1 MVYGQTKMKKRKKNY
16 LCKLLPYQRHP
27 CVSVQEAKQ
36 ICDWG
41 LKLLNIP
48 SNWTDTDGEGVKV
61 AVLDTG
67 CDLDHPDIKDNLLS
81 GKNFVDPSK
90 DPFDD
95 SGHGTHVTGIICAEN
110 NDIGV
115 VGVAP
120 KTKVI
125 PIKVLDEN
133 GNGNLL
139 DVAKGIRWAVEQKV
153 DFITMS
159 LGSPEPIQ
167 EVRKAIKFAKEN
179 GIVTF
184 CAAGNAGPT
193 HEIFYPANYPE
204 TIGIGSIDSDFKRAN
219 FSCTGN
225 DLDFLAPGVKIY
237 STIPKSSYGILSG
250 TSMSTP
256 FVVGIASLLLS
267 YKRNKKLKIELNCA
281 EDYRKIFKK
290 HVMSI
295 KNKEM
300 AGKKFFEGFGII
312 DTKSIKSWIEQHK
325 LI

>member
-1 MVYGQTKMKKRKKNY
+1 MRKPKKNY
-16 LCKLLPYQRHP
+16 LCKLLPYEKHP
-27 CVSVQEAKQ
+27 FVSLQEAKQ

-48 SNWTDTDGEGVKV
+48 SNWKDSDGEDVTV
-61 AVLDTG
+61 AVIDTG
-67 CDLDHPDIKDNLLS
+67 CDLTHPDLKDNLLS
-81 GKNFVDPSK
+81 GKNFINESK
-90 DPFDD
+90 EPFDD

-115 VGVAP
+115 VGVSP

-159 LGSPEPIQ
+159 LGSPDPIQ
-167 EVRKAIKFAKEN
+167 EVRKAIQFAEKN
-179 GIVTF
+179 GVITF

-204 TIGIGSIDSDFKRAN
+204 TIGIGAIDSDFKRAN

-237 STIPKSSYGILSG
+237 STIPKGKYGILSG

-256 FVVGIASLLLS
+256 FVVGIACLLLS
-267 YKRNKKLKIELNCA
+267 YKRKKKLNISLKCSD
-281 EDYRKIFKK
+281 DYRKIFRK
-290 HVMSI
+290 HVMPI
-295 KNKEM
+295 KDTEM

-312 DTKSIKSWIEQHK
+312 DGKSLKTWIDQPK
-325 LI
+325 LV

>member
-1 MVYGQTKMKKRKKNY
+1 MRKLKKNY
-16 LCKLLPYQRHP
+16 LCKLLPFERHP
-27 CVSVQEAKQ
+27 CVSIQEAKQ

-48 SNWTDTDGEGVKV
+48 SNWTDTDGDGVKV

-67 CDLDHPDIKDNLLS
+67 CDLNHPDLKDNLLS
-81 GKNFVDPSK
+81 GKNFVNPSK
-90 DPFDD
+90 EPFDD

-125 PIKVLDEN
+125 PVKVLDEN
-133 GNGNLL
+133 GNGSLL
-139 DVAKGIRWAVEQKV
+139 DVAKGIRWAVEQQA

-167 EVRKAIKFAKEN
+167 EVRKAIQFAEKN
-179 GIVTF
+179 GVITF

-204 TIGIGSIDSDFKRAN
+204 TIGIGAIDSDFKRAN

-237 STIPKSSYGILSG
+237 STIPKSNYGILSG

-267 YKRNKKLKIELNCA
+267 YKRKKKLKIKLSSS
-281 EDYRKIFKK
+281 EDYRIIFKK
-290 HVMSI
+290 HVMQI
-295 KNKEM
+295 KDKEM

-312 DTKSIKSWIEQHK
+312 DTKSIKSWVEQYK